1 MTLRQC
7 YEFALIECNKLKAP
21 VLLLEDY
28 IYLFNKAIQQKINE
42 IYNRYDINQ
51 QSSDDLRV
59 LQTTAT
65 IIPKRKE
72 DSMLNDNIWVVELP
86 KDYLHLLNCVAEFEG
101 NNSNF
106 DRCGGMNKITII
118 SNCQRMTAD
127 IQGGIINNYYM
138 KPSHKKPYYYIINN
152 NNPKDDVTNPE
163 MDSEIENKQGSSE
176 KEQYK
181 RISNQSTV
189 KLEIHIGDSNWTTTK
204 VQVTYLKS
212 PMYVTMT
219 QEDLLEI
226 DDNTQVLEF
235 PDYICYEII
244 NTYVKLLL
252 ENASDPRLQ
261 TNIPVNQTIAI
272 PGNN

>member
-21 VLLLEDY
+21 ALLLEDY

-101 NNSNF
+101 NISKNLLMKIPGVSKVEKVTDYLNSNATGLPPANVLIYALE
-106 DRCGGMNKITII
+106 GGASVVIRPSGTEPVIRIMVEGANEIKI
-118 SNCQRMTAD
+118 
-127 IQGGIINNYYM
+127 
-138 KPSHKKPYYYIINN
+138 
-152 NNPKDDVTNPE
+152 KDVAE
-163 MDSEIENKQGSSE
+163 RI
-176 KEQYK
+176 KEY
-181 RISNQSTV
+181 
-189 KLEIHIGDSNWTTTK
+189 LE
-204 VQVTYLKS
+204 V
-212 PMYVTMT
+212 
-219 QEDLLEI
+219 
-226 DDNTQVLEF
+226 
-235 PDYICYEII
+235 
-244 NTYVKLLL
+244 
-252 ENASDPRLQ
+252 
-261 TNIPVNQTIAI
+261 
-272 PGNN
+272 